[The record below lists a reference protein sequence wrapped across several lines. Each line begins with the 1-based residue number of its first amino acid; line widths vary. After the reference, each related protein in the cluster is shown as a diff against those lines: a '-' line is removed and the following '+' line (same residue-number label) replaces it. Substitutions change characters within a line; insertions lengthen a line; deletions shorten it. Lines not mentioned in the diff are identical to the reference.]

1 MSLVEGSHPQHQ
13 RVYKACVSCR
23 QRKVRCDLGSVDRP
37 HEPPCARCRREQKE
51 CYFGTKGSRGSYSP
65 SHDHTYEQPRLVK
78 KRRTEGTTQSSPSD
92 HNRVAQTRHVSV
104 VTNDPA
110 QPAEEQERATLKAG
124 PYTSQDT
131 LDILYSR
138 AARTDEQN
146 DNLPAI
152 REERAQH
159 QVGHVNRDSL
169 GIGDTVIQATKEVWS
184 QLIFIQ
190 DGLLTAEEAMI
201 YLDFFRDHLDPL
213 TPISVAGFLDY
224 EARADL
230 LIQEPL
236 LATTLLMISSRYCAL
251 PGIGAE
257 SRRFIIHERL
267 WQCVQRI
274 MTRLFWAEDE
284 PADASSGS
292 QLRTIGTCEAL
303 LLICEWHPRTVHF
316 PPGRDSLQLLT
327 GDLSRPRRGASST
340 STSTAWKNWSWR
352 SDRLTWSLIW
362 TAFALGAEL
371 DVSRADTAS
380 RERTNNSGPLSSV
393 IRDTNA
399 RSYRL
404 QQLLLIFIA
413 QTSNR
418 IGSHVKVPE
427 SLKGHATSH
436 ADSVTR
442 LWADLSLLT
451 VKVQETLFVSR
462 DHVREI
468 TANGSYIG
476 LLYLLSPTLEEWKR
490 KPDAS
495 EVPQPM
501 RAILEMEYGHL
512 GAQTNSIAMQA
523 AATKH
528 RSQTQS
534 SHSRND
540 DFIAQIIDGS
550 RAVLRVVVDLLGPTR
565 CLTYISVRS
574 YYRILAAVVY
584 LIKAIRLTDSLP
596 EAEASYV
603 MIKKTG
609 IALTGSIVD
618 DANLG
623 VRWGKM
629 FVDLAEAEIQVL
641 AQRSRGNVNA
651 NQVEPFP
658 AQLDMDP
665 GTSPSA
671 DGFLSFYDPQIW
683 GSFPLDI
690 EETLGP
696 FGPNMDFRDYIP
708 GNFA

>member
-1 MSLVEGSHPQHQ
+1 M
-13 RVYKACVSCR
+13 A
-23 QRKVRCDLGSVDRP
+23 
-37 HEPPCARCRREQKE
+37 
-51 CYFGTKGSRGSYSP
+51 
-65 SHDHTYEQPRLVK
+65 
-78 KRRTEGTTQSSPSD
+78 QS
-92 HNRVAQTRHVSV
+92 RHVSV

-146 DNLPAI
+146 DNLPTI

-159 QVGHVNRDSL
+159 EVGQVNRDNL
-169 GIGDTVIQATKEVWS
+169 GIVDTVIQATKEVWS

-251 PGIGAE
+251 PGIGSE

-292 QLRTIGTCEAL
+292 QLR
-303 LLICEWHPRTVHF
+303 
-316 PPGRDSLQLLT
+316 S
-327 GDLSRPRRGASST
+327 
-340 STSTAWKNWSWR
+340 
-352 SDRLTWSLIW
+352 
-362 TAFALGAEL
+362 
-371 DVSRADTAS
+371 
-380 RERTNNSGPLSSV
+380 
-393 IRDTNA
+393 
-399 RSYRL
+399 
-404 QQLLLIFIA
+404 
-413 QTSNR
+413 

-427 SLKGHATSH
+427 SLKGQATSYT
-436 ADSVTR
+436 DSVTR

-490 KPDAS
+490 KLDAS

-512 GAQTNSIAMQA
+512 RAQTNSIAMQA

-641 AQRSRGNVNA
+641 AQRRSNVNA